1 MWRYCLS
8 LLLLTVLT
16 HVRGQSECQYRAV
29 VKVVDKSS
37 GRALSDALVVF
48 RSEKK
53 SNPGKLTNVE
63 GLVEFSGL
71 CQDQYH
77 VLVTHFG
84 CKPFDGSLVVSGD
97 TVFTVML
104 SHFVVELPEVL
115 ITDSRRLLE
124 EVRLRAVRPEIQERQ
139 QFKPIADVATSIPG
153 VQVLKTGGNI
163 SKPIIR
169 GMNAQR
175 IAVLN
180 HGMVQ
185 AGQQWGNDHAPE
197 ISAFIYDSVLV
208 VRGIS
213 PVHLPAG
220 HLGGAM
226 LASKSSTFIDTHWHG
241 SYGAGFHTNG
251 RGHWQHFRLDKGIAE
266 EGGVRLDLAYKRS
279 GDLHTPDY
287 YMRNTG
293 MQEWS
298 AGLLW
303 KKAFSPVWNTVLN
316 IDFYRTEIG
325 ILRGAHIGNVE
336 DLKEAMGR
344 EVPFF
349 THPEFSYL
357 IDLPRQEVSHVTL
370 SKKSKIRIDGES
382 SLQMDLGAQVNDRKE
397 FDFRRS
403 GENDRP
409 ALSLYQWLVYGELK
423 YSKNFH
429 QLGIQYSITDN
440 TNLPGTGILPLIPDY
455 LSHRASLYYSGQK
468 KLWQKEVSWGLRYDR
483 VYYQAFPIVR
493 SIPLEVL
500 EDVRFYDGFTM
511 NSTINL
517 IRKKSLR
524 LDYEVQL
531 MYRIPEINE
540 LFSFGLHQGV
550 AGIEEGNSELRREKA
565 FQQHVNSLIHIGK
578 VTVRADAYGYL
589 FSDFINLE
597 PTGELRSTIR
607 GAFPVFAYRQY
618 DRSLV
623 AGADAMAEYQ
633 ITEQVGLE
641 IKSAVLYAHHLSE
654 QKPIAWMPANRAEA
668 GFRIKLPEVQR
679 VKSGEWR
686 IHVLMVDRQRRIF
699 ENQDFM
705 PPPPG
710 YVLFHTG
717 VDFSIPLKKNYIAV
731 SILVENALNKRYR
744 DFLNRWKYFSDEMGR
759 NVSVSLRYKF

>member
-8 LLLLTVLT
+8 LFLVVMLTCAM
-16 HVRGQSECQYRAV
+16 GQDECRYRV
-29 VKVVDKSS
+29 EVKVVDKSS
-37 GRALSDALVVF
+37 GRALSDAFVVF
-48 RSEKK
+48 RSERGRG
-53 SNPGKLTNVE
+53 PGKLTDKE
-63 GLVEFSGL
+63 GVAVFKGL
-71 CQDQYH
+71 CEGHYH
-77 VLVTHFG
+77 LSITHFG
-84 CKPFDGSLVVSGD
+84 CSPFDGFFLIRSD
-97 TVFTVML
+97 TSFTAML
-104 SHFVVELPEVL
+104 SHSVIELPEVL
-115 ITDSRRLLE
+115 ITDNRRSLE
-124 EVRLRAVRPEIQERQ
+124 EVRMKAIRTEIRERQ
-139 QFKPIADVATSIPG
+139 QFKPIADIATSVPG
-153 VQVLKTGGNI
+153 VQVLRTGGNI

-197 ISAFIYDSVLV
+197 ISAFIYDSILV

-226 LASKSSTFIDTHWHG
+226 LAGKSSAFADSHWHG
-241 SYGAGFHTNG
+241 SYAAGFETNG
-251 RGHWQHFRLDKGIAE
+251 RGHWQHLRLDKGFADA
-266 EGGVRLDLAYKRS
+266 GGIRLDAAFKRS
-279 GDLHTPDY
+279 GDMHTPNY

-303 KKAFSPVWNTVLN
+303 KKNFTPVWNTVLN
-316 IDFYRTEIG
+316 VDFYRTEIG

-336 DLKEAMGR
+336 DLKEAMSR
-344 EVPFF
+344 EIPFF
-349 THPEFSYL
+349 TRDEFSYH
-357 IDLPRQEVSHVTL
+357 IDLPRQEVMHLTL
-370 SKKSKIRIDGES
+370 SSKTKIHLRNQSEV
-382 SLQMDLGAQVNDRKE
+382 QVDLGAQINDRKE

-409 ALSLYQWLVYGELK
+409 ALSLYQWLAFGEVK
-423 YSKNFH
+423 YSKNFN

-500 EDVRFYDGFTM
+500 EDVRYYGGFTL

-517 IRKKSLR
+517 IQRKNFR

-531 MYRIPEINE
+531 TNRIPEINE

-565 FQQHVNSLIHIGK
+565 FQQHVNSLVHIGK

-589 FSDFINLE
+589 FGDFINLE

-623 AGADAMAEYQ
+623 AGADAIAEYQ

-731 SILVENALNKRYR
+731 SILMENALNKRYR
-744 DFLNRWKYFSDEMGR
+744 DFLNRWKYFSDETGI
-759 NVSVSLRYKF
+759 NISVSLRYKF